1 MGGLSN
7 AQRRNSDAIKNKN
20 AEIAGEIQKLQ
31 ELIERLSQDR

>member
-20 AEIAGEIQKLQ
+20 AEIAGETKIT
-31 ELIERLSQDR
+31 RTY